1 MKVGINKK
9 SMVAIVAMIAVGSAQ
24 ANLVDNLVGY
34 YDFETDLSNKA
45 GAAYDGSITT
55 GGASGTGTWR
65 TGATD
70 ATGPGFSGIS
80 NYYYSDPDPDPENP
94 NKTDGVSNRG
104 TLLVGNAIN
113 FLDADNTFATIPL
126 GTAQLGQEFSIS
138 AWTYLAPG
146 TGNGSPRFHAFEAS
160 NNWDVSWGTVS
171 GDTSMMRTY
180 VGQLLLTP
188 DVAVT
193 HEQWQH
199 VAQVYTTEGSDTRLD
214 VYVDGVLAITGT
226 QATSSMNFSGLNFG
240 DYRNGTSD
248 RDWDGMID
256 EVAIWDRAVTSTEV
270 TELYNLGLNGQA
282 IPEPAT
288 LGMVAAFGGAM
299 LFLRRRRAF

>member
-9 SMVAIVAMIAVGSAQ
+9 RMIATVAMIAVGSAQ
-24 ANLVDNLVGY
+24 ASLVDNLVGY
-34 YDFETDLSNKA
+34 YDFETDLSNQA

-55 GGASGTGTWR
+55 GGTAGTGTWR

-80 NYYYSDPDPDPENP
+80 NYDPG
-94 NKTDGVSNRG
+94 DGVSDRG
-104 TLLVGNAIN
+104 PMLVGNALNIA
-113 FLDADNTFATIPL
+113 DADNTFATIPL
-126 GTAQLGQEFSIS
+126 GTAELGQEFTIS

-146 TGNGSPRFHAFEAS
+146 TGNGSARFHAFEAS
-160 NNWDVSWGTVS
+160 DNWDVSWGNVS
-171 GDTSMMRTY
+171 GNPGLMRTY
-180 VGQLLLTP
+180 VGQLQLTP

-199 VAQVYTTEGSDTRLD
+199 VAQVYTTEGANTRLT
-214 VYVDGVLAITGT
+214 VYVDGVLEITGT
-226 QATSSMNFSGLNFG
+226 TATSYMDFSGLNFG
-240 DYRNGTSD
+240 DCRDGTYD

-256 EVAIWDRAVTSTEV
+256 EVAIWDRAITSEEV
-270 TELYNLGLNGQA
+270 TELHTLGLTGQA

-299 LFLRRRRAF
+299 LFLRRKLAI